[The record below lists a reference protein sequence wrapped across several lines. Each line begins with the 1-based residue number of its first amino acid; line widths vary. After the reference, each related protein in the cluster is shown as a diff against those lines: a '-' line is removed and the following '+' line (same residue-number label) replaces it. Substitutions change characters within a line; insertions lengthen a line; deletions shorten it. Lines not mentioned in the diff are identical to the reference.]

1 MFKREK
7 YSVLLV
13 LLGFILAILPLRATR
28 SFSAKPEKLLSR
40 SLDNNFSF
48 TVDQVARF
56 ISNED
61 PTIHLIDLRSPEEF
75 KKSNLPGSENVP
87 YSEMLDRDPSSF
99 LGSGNFRNI
108 FYSNGDMK
116 SGYAVVI
123 AGGLGYKNCYSM
135 KGGLNEWLK
144 TVMNTTFTGEKI
156 SASENAIFE
165 ARTKAGRLFREM
177 NALPDSLKIKYLN
190 SKRFNAK
197 KLDGGCE

>member
-13 LLGFILAILPLRATR
+13 LLGLILALLPLRATR
-28 SFSAKPEKLLSR
+28 SLSARPENLLAR
-40 SLDNNFSF
+40 SLDNNSCF

-75 KKSNLPGSENVP
+75 KKSNLPGSENIP
-87 YSEMLDRDPSSF
+87 YPAMLDRDPSTY
-99 LGSGNFRNI
+99 LGSGNYKNI
-108 FYSNGDMK
+108 FYSNGDLK

-135 KGGLNEWLK
+135 KGGMNEWLK
-144 TVMNTTFTGEKI
+144 TVMNTTFSGEKI
-156 SASENAIFE
+156 SASVNALFE
-165 ARTKAGRLFREM
+165 ARTKAGRLYREM